1 MSCSGVEDDFDW
13 GIDAFEA
20 LDLFLVVLFDIDFGL
35 VEIAG
40 RDVAV
45 AVVDD
50 DDRDI
55 LVLLDNVEYEIGIF
69 VVEQ

>member
-1 MSCSGVEDDFDW
+1 MKKIIS
-13 GIDAFEA
+13 
-20 LDLFLVVLFDIDFGL
+20 LFLVVLFDIDFGL
-35 VEIAG
+35 VE
-40 RDVAV
+40 VASRYVVV

-55 LVLLDNVEYEIGIF
+55 LVLLDDVEYEIGIF